1 MWISPEILVGLLID
15 LWGFH
20 RRPLVPAWGFPSERT
35 RALSCREAREARC
48 PETIEKCHFF
58 IKQKWGWVSV
68 CVWNQ
73 LFNWFM
79 MAKLT
84 YITWLTLANCWV
96 HEGYNY
102 SIHGASKPKPY
113 CGADLRCCKMPGR
126 YWVWCLH
133 QKSDVCFLG
142 KSTHVN
148 PFREKYTGGPVKCS
162 PAYPLVN

>member
-102 SIHGASKPKPY
+102 SIHGACLIAGPTFDVAKCPGDTGF
-113 CGADLRCCKMPGR
+113 GAFTKKAMCVSWESQPM
-126 YWVWCLH
+126 
-133 QKSDVCFLG
+133 
-142 KSTHVN
+142 STHSGKNTPGV
-148 PFREKYTGGPVKCS
+148 PSSAHPHT
-162 PAYPLVN
+162 LW